1 MNFRDVEY
9 IVKMA
14 ECGSINRAA
23 KELYV
28 AQPSLSKCIKKVEDE
43 YDIQLFYRN
52 RGSSIN
58 LTVEGQAFLDM
69 ARPVLE
75 LYHHFEQ
82 QLQELKEKNRSRI
95 VFGTAPAKGYS
106 ISSALFKNLYLEYD
120 KYFLDFRTGKSLD
133 LENGVLSGDLD
144 MVMITV
150 DSYREGLHYEEL
162 YENEEFIYLR
172 EGSPAAE
179 RATHIEGIDWPVLR
193 LEDVEDEL
201 KDVSAIL
208 VPGGFGSRGVEG
220 KIKAI
225 QYARENKIP
234 FLGICLGMQLALI
247 EFARNVLK
255 LKDANSV
262 EFDEKCKNPII
273 YLIDEFIDTNGK
285 KQLRTKKSPL
295 GGTMRLGAYECK
307 IKPNSLLSKVYAGK
321 TVVHERHR
329 HRYEANVKYKE
340 DFEKH
345 SLVVSGENDG
355 LIEAVE
361 LEKHPFFLGVQFH
374 PEFSSRLVEVN
385 PVILAFIKAACNYD
399 NA

>member
-9 IVKMA
+9 IVKIA

-120 KYFLDFRTGKSLD
+120 KYFLDLRTGKSLD

-179 RATHIEGIDWPVLR
+179 RATYIDGIDWPVLR
-193 LEDVEDEL
+193 LEDVEDEPIVANTKGSANRKILDRLMEEHDIHLDIYESPYNADRVAMVQSGRATYFLALNRNRISGGSDRGTFYYLHPDQQIRSKVCLICREGFEKDERFTIVRDIL
-201 KDVSAIL
+201 KD
-208 VPGGFGSRGVEG
+208 
-220 KIKAI
+220 
-225 QYARENKIP
+225 
-234 FLGICLGMQLALI
+234 I
-247 EFARNVLK
+247 E
-255 LKDANSV
+255 
-262 EFDEKCKNPII
+262 
-273 YLIDEFIDTNGK
+273 
-285 KQLRTKKSPL
+285 SPDQ
-295 GGTMRLGAYECK
+295 
-307 IKPNSLLSKVYAGK
+307 SKV
-321 TVVHERHR
+321 
-329 HRYEANVKYKE
+329 
-340 DFEKH
+340 
-345 SLVVSGENDG
+345 
-355 LIEAVE
+355 LI
-361 LEKHPFFLGVQFH
+361 F
-374 PEFSSRLVEVN
+374 
-385 PVILAFIKAACNYD
+385 
-399 NA
+399 